1 MGVRFASMCTRMQA
15 QTRRGAPKLK
25 SVPLTLDYSGSQ
37 SFDNAQMYAEAPTAA
52 SAASAASES
61 KSASNM
67 GLPATVAASRRWKYT
82 LQ

>member
-25 SVPLTLDYSGSQ
+25 SVPLTLDCSGSQ
-37 SFDNAQMYAEAPTAA
+37 SFDNAQMYAEAPT
-52 SAASAASES
+52 AASAASES